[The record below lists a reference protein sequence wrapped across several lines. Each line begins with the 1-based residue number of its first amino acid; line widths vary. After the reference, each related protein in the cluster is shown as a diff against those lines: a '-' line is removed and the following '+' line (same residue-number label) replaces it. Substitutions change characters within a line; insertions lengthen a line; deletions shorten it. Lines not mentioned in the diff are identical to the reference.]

1 MTFPPEFVVLLDS
14 LGIDPRKP
22 AELCHWCRE
31 EAGRHLTGG
40 FFHLVGTIT
49 NGEDVIRQVGESHG
63 VYKFEDW
70 VLGCQFGFT
79 SQIVLLPEVFAGLS
93 VTQLEFQ
100 TRVPWVLGEPEPD

>member
-1 MTFPPEFVVLLDS
+1 MTLLDS

-31 EAGRHLTGG
+31 ESGRHLTGG
-40 FFHLVGTIT
+40 FFHLVGAVT
-49 NGEDVIRQVGESHG
+49 NGEDVVRQVSESHG
-63 VYKFEDW
+63 VYEFEGW
-70 VLGCQFGFT
+70 VPDCQFGLT
-79 SQIVLLPEVFAGLS
+79 NQVVLVSEVFAGHS